1 MALQSED
8 GSSMDSWI
16 ARGKLHAV
24 GRYQF
29 VGPTFANLV
38 KQLGIKPEQQF
49 TPALQDAMALHLLR
63 TARNGLHQWI
73 GPSDHATQQERD
85 YINQARDM
93 NRILRKPMASAAQVR
108 RVKMQEL
115 AAAYD
120 TVAPGVWTP

>member
-8 GSSMDSWI
+8 GSDMDSWI

-29 VGPTFANLV
+29 IGSTFANLV

-73 GPSDHATQQERD
+73 GPSDNATTQERQF
-85 YINQARDM
+85 INQARDM
-93 NRILRKPMASAAQVR
+93 NRILRKPTASAAQVR

-115 AAAYD
+115 ATAYD